1 MERLDSPENRLSVSL
16 KTDLGCVRQINEDAC
31 RCRIPSD
38 PQLLETKGVISL
50 IADGMGGHSGGE
62 VASSIAVDV
71 ITRAYYE
78 SKRSPR
84 DALKQAFEI
93 ANQEIYHAAIADKAL
108 EGMGT
113 TCTALVVCG
122 EQAFAAH
129 VGDSRLY
136 LLREGEIYLMTEDH
150 SAVMEMVK
158 LGIITA
164 EQARHHEDKNVI
176 IRALGTSAAVEVA
189 LWETPMQ
196 VRDNDRFLL
205 CSDGLY
211 DLMEDVEIRDLV
223 LNSVDHHSACEA
235 LVARARGRGGYDN
248 ITVGIVKVGGGYPA
262 PRTVRETREAEVVL

>member
-1 MERLDSPENRLSVSL
+1 MQRLDSHENRLSVSL
-16 KTDLGCVRQINEDAC
+16 KTDLGCVRQINEDSC

-38 PQLLETKGVISL
+38 PHLLEAKGVISL

-71 ITRAYYE
+71 ISRTYYE
-78 SKRSPR
+78 SSQSPR
-84 DALKQAFEI
+84 DALKHAFEI
-93 ANQEIYHAAIADKAL
+93 ANQEIYQTAIADKAL

-113 TCTALVVCG
+113 TCTALVICG

-136 LLREGEIYLMTEDH
+136 LLREREIYLMTEDH

-176 IRALGTSAAVEVA
+176 IRALGTSEAVEVA
-189 LWETPMQ
+189 FWEVPMQ

-211 DLMEDVEIRDLV
+211 DLMEDNEIRDLV
-223 LNSVDHHSACEA
+223 LHSVDHHEACEA
-235 LVARARGRGGYDN
+235 LVARARARGGYDN
-248 ITVGIVKVGGGYPA
+248 ITVGIVKIGGGYSA
-262 PRTVRETREAEVVL
+262 PRAVRETREAEVVL